1 MSKYFIFVDG
11 GDDAACYP
19 VNRLISMTCAANATL
34 LLHFE
39 SSVGGSTGTE
49 HDLITLTITAD
60 TERAV
65 MERISIEINANR
77 NFIVI
82 ADDVNSKYIDT
93 RITACA
99 ITLDT

>member
-1 MSKYFIFVDG
+1 MTYLIFVDG
-11 GDDAACYP
+11 GDDAVCYHKD
-19 VNRLISMTCAANATL
+19 RLISMTCATDATL

-39 SSVGGSTGTE
+39 SSAGDGGGD
-49 HDLITLTITAD
+49 DLITLTITAD

-65 MERISIEINANR
+65 MERILLEISANR
-77 NFIVI
+77 DYVVI
-82 ADDVNSKYIDT
+82 ADDVTSEYIDT

>member
-1 MSKYFIFVDG
+1 MTYLIFVDG
-11 GDDAACYP
+11 GDDAACYHKD
-19 VNRLISMTCAANATL
+19 RLISMTCAANATL

-39 SSVGGSTGTE
+39 SSAGDGGGD
-49 HDLITLTITAD
+49 DLITLTITAD

-93 RITACA
+93 RITACT

>member
-1 MSKYFIFVDG
+1 MTYLIFVDG
-11 GDDAACYP
+11 GDDAACYHKD
-19 VNRLISMTCAANATL
+19 RLISMTCAANATL

-39 SSVGGSTGTE
+39 SSLGKYDGA
-49 HDLITLTITAD
+49 DLITLTITAD

-65 MERISIEINANR
+65 MERIILETNANR
-77 NFIVI
+77 DFIVI
-82 ADDVNSKYIDT
+82 ADDVTSKYIDT

>member
-1 MSKYFIFVDG
+1 MGKYFIFVDA

-39 SSVGGSTGTE
+39 SSVGKSDGG
-49 HDLITLTITAD
+49 DLVTLTITAD
-60 TERAV
+60 KEKVVMKSIAKAAAERGNY
-65 MERISIEINANR
+65 IL
-77 NFIVI
+77 I
-82 ADDVNSKYIDT
+82 ADDVTSDYIDAN
-93 RITACA
+93 ITACA